1 MVLRKS
7 GRVDSRR
14 FFRSESESSPWR
26 KPIQFWVGFFRSR
39 QPISHVDVR
48 VFLKQYFC
56 PFLLFFRLLFRGF
69 KQEVSASG
77 MKSCS
82 RPECSFFRDRVFG
95 WQVCPPR
102 RYVWF
107 ACNARIVMSQDP
119 AGARIGGDKWSD
131 RSVEKAR
138 LGSEFYTGSIE
149 DTRCTTRGLR
159 KAVQWRGLTSLTN
172 GRHIVRKAGIQNP
185 GFRKMHSRS
194 GRVW

>member
-1 MVLRKS
+1 MVIALGIHLFPFRTEKLSPTTSMVLRKS

-56 PFLLFFRLLFRGF
+56 PFPFVFL
-69 KQEVSASG
+69 SSSG

-119 AGARIGGDKWSD
+119 AGARIGGINDP
-131 RSVEKAR
+131 
-138 LGSEFYTGSIE
+138 T
-149 DTRCTTRGLR
+149 
-159 KAVQWRGLTSLTN
+159 VQWRKPDLD
-172 GRHIVRKAGIQNP
+172 QNSTL
-185 GFRKMHSRS
+185 G
-194 GRVW
+194 V

>member
-1 MVLRKS
+1 MIPAN
-7 GRVDSRR
+7 D
-14 FFRSESESSPWR
+14 WN
-26 KPIQFWVGFFRSR
+26 
-39 QPISHVDVR
+39 VR

-56 PFLLFFRLLFRGF
+56 PFLLFFRLLL
-69 KQEVSASG
+69 VWSHVPV
-77 MKSCS
+77 S

-159 KAVQWRGLTSLTN
+159 KAVQWRGLTCLTN
-172 GRHIVRKAGIQNP
+172 GRRIVRKAGIQNP